1 MVMISLVPDEPEA
14 IIDFNKD
21 IVFFNHEMFRG
32 SIVEDFQKNRIKTYE
47 FLLLYF
53 EAKKSKFKSKRFFKK
68 INRDSDLWVYIPGVD
83 SSDNIYMD
91 WIKEEGIKCDNTL
104 WYNYTSETTCAFVFR
119 KKEDAVAFKLRW
131 L

>member
-14 IIDFNKD
+14 IIRFNREQ
-21 IVFFNHEMFRG
+21 VLSYNEMFRD
-32 SIVEDFQKNRIKTYE
+32 SIVEDFRKNRVKIYP

-53 EAKKSKFKSKRFFKK
+53 EARKGEFKSKRFFRK
-68 INRDSDLWVYIPGVD
+68 INRDPEHWVSIPGVND
-83 SSDNIYMD
+83 SDNIYMD

-104 WYNYTSETTCAFVFR
+104 WYNYASETTCAFVFR

-131 L
+131 C